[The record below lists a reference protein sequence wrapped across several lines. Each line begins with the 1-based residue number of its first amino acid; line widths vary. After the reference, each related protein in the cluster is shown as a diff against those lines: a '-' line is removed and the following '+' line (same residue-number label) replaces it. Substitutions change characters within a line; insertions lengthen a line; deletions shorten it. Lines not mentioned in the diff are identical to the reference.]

1 MQSRWTMQSQMSN
14 TGKFLG
20 GLVLVGGV
28 HAAESERIHVF
39 DEQHVTA
46 TGLPTTAASASQ
58 HITILHRAEL
68 DALRGLS
75 ISEILQRQAGVV
87 IDRSPRSGGFG
98 SLFLRG
104 ADPSHVVVLIDHVRQ
119 NDPLSSR
126 GSAVD
131 LNTLSTDDIE
141 RIEIVRGNAS
151 VVNAEAM
158 AGLIHIFTRR
168 ATAGSRFGTHIGG
181 DGLRGAQASW
191 SGTGLST
198 SVSHREDG
206 DGVDGEQR
214 TRSAN
219 AAWEHLIGDRATV
232 GAMLRASD
240 SSGFGFPDDSGG
252 ERYAELR
259 QLESRESDSHQL
271 ALRSDIGVGNVGSL
285 QIQAARLSRG
295 GDESSPGVAP
305 GVRDPFGLPAIETR
319 SDYRRNELQ
328 ALWLTPLGPEVLF
341 TLGAQ
346 YQRES
351 GTLDSLIHFDGFSV
365 PALFDRRRATTSAF
379 SEARWQHGDWT
390 LQGGLRSEHPDSG
403 DATTHPMLSFQHTL
417 GDARGHW
424 GASLA
429 GSSKQPSFYALGHPL
444 VGNALL
450 KPERARHREIYYAT
464 PANSAWRTRLTL
476 FSARY
481 QDLVDFDSGPPPQ
494 LVNRAR
500 IDAEGVEWRSIR
512 TFDNDWRLQLEGTW
526 MRVRDPDGQ
535 ITLRH
540 RPRLQSAVQL
550 HVPVAGERE
559 LSVMARHVGRRFDSS
574 IATGDRWLDAVTT
587 MDVSMQQPLGPLHLT
602 LALEN
607 AFDSAE
613 EESIGTPTPGR
624 RLYLSLDWPLR

>member
-1 MQSRWTMQSQMSN
+1 MQSQISN
-14 TGKFLG
+14 TSRLLG
-20 GLVLVGGV
+20 GLLLVSGV
-28 HAAESERIHVF
+28 HAAESEHIHVF

-58 HITILHRAEL
+58 HITVLNRADL
-68 DALRGLS
+68 DALHGLS
-75 ISEILQRQAGVV
+75 ISEILQRQAGIVV
-87 IDRSPRSGGFG
+87 DRSPRSGGYG

-131 LNTLSTDDIE
+131 LNTLSCDDIE

-168 ATAGSRFGTHIGG
+168 ATAGTRFGSQIGG
-181 DGLRGAQASW
+181 DGLRSAQASW
-191 SGTGLST
+191 SGAGLST
-198 SVSHREDG
+198 SVTHREDG
-206 DGVDGEQR
+206 DGADGEQR

-219 AAWEHLIGDRATV
+219 AAWEHVFGDHAMVAAT
-232 GAMLRASD
+232 LRVSD
-240 SSGFGFPDDSGG
+240 SNNLGFPDDSGG

-271 ALRSDIGVGNVGSL
+271 ALRSDIGVGDGGSL
-285 QIQAARLSRG
+285 QIQAARLSRS

-305 GVRDPFGLPAIETR
+305 GVRDPFGLPAIASR

-328 ALWLTPLGPEVLF
+328 ALWLVPLSTEVLF

-346 YQRES
+346 HQRES
-351 GTLDSLIHFDGFSV
+351 GTLDSLIHFDDFSV
-365 PALFDRRRATTSAF
+365 PAPFEMQRATTSIF
-379 SEARWQHGDWT
+379 SEARWQHGEWT
-390 LQGGLRSEHPDSG
+390 LQGGLRAEHPDTG
-403 DATTHPMLSFQHTL
+403 DTATHPMLSLQHAL
-417 GDARGHW
+417 GDARGRW

-429 GSSKQPSFYALGHPL
+429 RSSKQPSFYALGHPL

-450 KPERARHREIYYAT
+450 RPERATHREIYYASS
-464 PANSAWRTRLTL
+464 ADSAWPTRLTL

-500 IDAEGVEWRSIR
+500 IEADGLEWRSIR
-512 TFDNDWRLQLEGTW
+512 SFDNDWRLQLEGTW
-526 MRVRDPDGQ
+526 MRVRDPFDG

-540 RPRLQSAVQL
+540 RPKLQSSAQL
-550 HVPVAGERE
+550 QIPIVGERR
-559 LSVMARHVGRRFDSS
+559 LTVMARHVGRRFDSS
-574 IATGDRWLDAVTT
+574 IATGDRWLDATT
-587 MDVSMQQPLGPLHLT
+587 LLDVSMQQPLGPLQFT
-602 LALEN
+602 LALDN

-613 EESIGTPTPGR
+613 EETIGTLTPGR
-624 RLYLSLDWPLR
+624 RLHLSLDWPLP